1 MLRPQK
7 HEESVQMLLPNLTSG
22 FRRCCSVAFI
32 SPSAGSSSLPDAGA
46 RTPVLL
52 FNPSCHH
59 AAETAS
65 ELLKAHFYVEG
76 LNPVPSKH
84 LDDTQYFL
92 VHYLLTGFT
101 EYCSQ
106 VISLYLLVPLQVVL
120 GRNGSCQDMLQSN
133 ICKNT
138 SKLNEEF
145 AKSCR
150 TFQPM
155 SHLKALARSEICS

>member
-1 MLRPQK
+1 MARNSQRGSRWDPKIWGLEERICTFFFWTWLLQLQAFVIGHLQLGWQCKSRKSKQGASQPMLRPQK

-22 FRRCCSVAFI
+22 FRRRCSVAFI
-32 SPSAGSSSLPDAGA
+32 SPSAGSSSLPDARA

-84 LDDTQYFL
+84 LDDTQ
-92 VHYLLTGFT
+92 
-101 EYCSQ
+101 
-106 VISLYLLVPLQVVL
+106 
-120 GRNGSCQDMLQSN
+120 
-133 ICKNT
+133 
-138 SKLNEEF
+138 
-145 AKSCR
+145 
-150 TFQPM
+150 
-155 SHLKALARSEICS
+155 